1 LALGCFTYENNENKK
16 GQKVNDLIIGLLQ
29 LVGVVSLVAFVGA
42 LCAATLIAL
51 TDRNPWPK
59 RPMFMHGEYRC
70 YVNRRRVSER
80 A

>member
-1 LALGCFTYENNENKK
+1 M
-16 GQKVNDLIIGLLQ
+16 NDLIIGLLQ
-29 LVGVVSLVAFVGA
+29 LVGVVSLIAFVGA

-59 RPMFMHGEYRC
+59 PKPMIMRGEYRC